1 MSTEGAE
8 GANGRGLA
16 SGPTWTRF
24 SKKADA
30 DERGLCCHGC
40 GCRDLRVVYTRERIG
55 GLRRKRRCRHC
66 GKEMW
71 TLEGQP
77 AA

>member
-1 MSTEGAE
+1 MPEQIDRKKWDA
-8 GANGRGLA
+8 AKDKRGLEC
-16 SGPTWTRF
+16 R
-24 SKKADA
+24 
-30 DERGLCCHGC
+30 RC

-55 GLRRKRRCRHC
+55 GLRRKRRCRNC

-77 AA
+77 AS